1 MAGQLFLSIFAI
13 YYMLN
18 ENGCVIIDDVQLHSI
33 KELARLIYA
42 DKERFDLVSD
52 LGKAL
57 IFKKKTDEKFLPEW
71 ADEPYLKS
79 QTDVYISSS
88 EPNSLGK
95 IKPISFVKKL
105 KRKIRKIVKLL

>member
-1 MAGQLFLSIFAI
+1 
-13 YYMLN
+13 MLN